1 MAALLKIGSD
11 ICSVNRIKTVYEK
24 YGERFL
30 NRVLTER
37 EKAYV
42 ESSSSSNAALRSHR
56 LSQALAARFA
66 GKEAVAKALG
76 SSLEWKEVEIIN
88 TKKGAPQVVLYG
100 RAKRLLAELSL
111 NHVEISLSHEQEY
124 ALAMVVVY

>member
-1 MAALLKIGSD
+1 MPGHLKIGSD
-11 ICSVNRIKTVYEK
+11 ICSVNRIKAVYEK
-24 YGERFL
+24 YGQRFL
-30 NRVLTER
+30 DRVLTER

-42 ESSSSSNAALRSHR
+42 ESSASSNSALRCHR

-76 SSLEWKEVEIIN
+76 SSLEWKDVEIIN
-88 TKKGAPQVVLYG
+88 AKNGAPQVVLNG
-100 RAKRLLAELSL
+100 RAKSLLAQLCF

-124 ALAMVVVY
+124 ALAMVVLH